1 MASALRYDFVRTM
14 RSKSIIISMVVVI
27 VLSLA
32 LVPLVRLAS
41 GQTFTSSGGTA
52 VIGYSSGTEY
62 HFLAYSYNAY
72 GQPVLGTQVNLTVTD
87 SGGAHNLGAATNS
100 SGFAS
105 WTLALGQPDTPVTYN
120 LRVGGE
126 VKGGGTLPPVT
137 RPGEVFAIG
146 GQTLAAVVDPAD
158 SSRRRVLFTY
168 EGPNGTLPTTYGV
181 YYNFSTLA
189 GPGGAMPEESQMT
202 FLGSPTAIVS
212 IFSLPE
218 IPQNATAVTIAA
230 FGPDGSLVAASL
242 YSMASIGGSAAPPT
256 PEAAFT
262 SFSSTVL
269 ALVVPLMAILVA
281 YNSYGKDR
289 ATGILESVLAR
300 PVTRRSLGISRYFAF
315 VISISVALVVTMGV
329 MELISLSLLGK
340 ATSAAFAF
348 STVASL
354 VVEAAAFTGIAM
366 FLAQL
371 MKSQGNMLLVAAG
384 LWILLDFFWSVLTVL
399 AASVLGVQVGS
410 GNFLGLTIQSSFFNP
425 AQFYTLVGD
434 YLNGISI
441 STSAGGSIPI
451 SPATYGI
458 TPYTLALTAAFWVLA
473 PLGIFLRLVSRRD

>member
-14 RSKSIIISMVVVI
+14 RSKSIIISMAVMI
-27 VLSLA
+27 LLSLG
-32 LVPLVRLAS
+32 LVPLINLAT
-41 GQTFTSSGGTA
+41 GQSFTSSGGTGA
-52 VIGYSSGTEY
+52 VGYSSGTEY
-62 HFLAYSYNAY
+62 RFLAYSYNTY
-72 GQPVLGTQVNLTVTD
+72 GQPVVGTQVNLTVAD
-87 SGGAHNLGAATNS
+87 SGGTHNLGAVTNS

-105 WTLALGQPDTPVTYN
+105 LALASAQPSSPVTYT

-126 VKGGGTLPPVT
+126 AKGGGTIPPFT
-137 RPGEVFAIG
+137 RPGEVFIVG
-146 GQTLAAVVDPAD
+146 GQTLSLVVDPAD
-158 SSRRRVLFTY
+158 SSRRSALFMF
-168 EGPNGTLPTTYGV
+168 EGPNGTLPSMYGV
-181 YYNFSTLA
+181 YYNFSTVA
-189 GPGGAMPEESQMT
+189 GSGGNMPEKSQMT
-202 FLGSPTAIVS
+202 FLGSPSAYASVL
-212 IFSLPE
+212 SLPP
-218 IPQNATAVTIAA
+218 IPYNATAVTIAV
-230 FGPDGSLVAASL
+230 FNPDGTVVAASQ
-242 YSMASIGGSAAPPT
+242 YSMASIGGPAAPPT

-262 SFSSTVL
+262 NFSSTIL

-289 ATGILESVLAR
+289 ATGVLESVLAR
-300 PVTRRSLGISRYFAF
+300 PVTRRSLGMSRYLAF

-340 ATSAAFAF
+340 AASATFAL

-354 VVEAAAFTGIAM
+354 VVEAAAFTGIVM
-366 FLAQL
+366 FLAQI

-425 AQFYTLVGD
+425 AQFYALVGD
-434 YLNGISI
+434 YLNGISASI
-441 STSAGGSIPI
+441 SGGGSIPI

-458 TPYTLALTAAFWVLA
+458 TPYTLALTAAFWILA
-473 PLGIFLRLVSRRD
+473 PLGMFLRFVSTRD